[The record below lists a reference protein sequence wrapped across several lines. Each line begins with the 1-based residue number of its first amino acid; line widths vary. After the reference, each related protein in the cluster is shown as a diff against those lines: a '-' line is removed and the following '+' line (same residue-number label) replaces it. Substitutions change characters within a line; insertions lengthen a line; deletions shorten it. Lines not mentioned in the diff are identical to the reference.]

1 MIEDILQVKELQVD
15 YLEKPVLKN
24 ISFNAKV
31 GEFIGIIGPN
41 GAGKSTLLKSIRG
54 LTKITTGEVR
64 VESKLLTKLKE
75 KEKDLMN

>member
-31 GEFIGIIGPN
+31 REFIGIIGPN
-41 GAGKSTLLKSIRG
+41 GAGKSTLLKSI
-54 LTKITTGEVR
+54 EV
-64 VESKLLTKLKE
+64 
-75 KEKDLMN
+75 